1 MPEPESPGGIWNTEA
16 LFYGEAPPPPPASDP
31 FAGSAPPSDPFAAS
45 PPPSDPFAA
54 SPPPSEAFAASAPP
68 DDTSDP
74 FYPPPPWA
82 APPPPAYPS
91 QPDYPQPSPSYP
103 PPVAAPAPGGG
114 VRKSVV
120 VGVAAAV
127 VAVLAVVAVFAVV
140 GNRGEPQAETVSF
153 VNSPAPAS
161 PSEDPTTAEP
171 QPTGTEPTL
180 PQPTEAQPSTE
191 STPDALAQLQTLSL
205 EGLAQVTFHG
215 QYAAQIASKYPG
227 IDDPL
232 QTTAA
237 GSHIFTAA
245 DILAE
250 HVSLRDAHRSA
261 EHPVILL
268 KSTDYG
274 KRQLIGA
281 HFLWV
286 TFAIGDFPDK
296 QSVHDWCDAQ
306 FADLGEQQRANQCV
320 ARRLDPGR

>member
-1 MPEPESPGGIWNTEA
+1 MSETEPTGGIWNTDS
-16 LFYGEAPPPPPASDP
+16 LFYGDTPAPAPAPWPPPPASP
-31 FAGSAPPSDPFAAS
+31 PPSSS
-45 PPPSDPFAA
+45 PPPEATT
-54 SPPPSEAFAASAPP
+54 EAF
-68 DDTSDP
+68 
-74 FYPPPPWA
+74 YQPPPWA
-82 APPPPAYPS
+82 APPPPSYPA
-91 QPDYPQPSPSYP
+91 QPFDPPPPSYP
-103 PPVAAPAPGGG
+103 PPAPAPAPRGG
-114 VRKSVV
+114 VRRSVV
-120 VGVAAAV
+120 VGAAVAAV
-127 VAVLAVVAVFAVV
+127 VTVLAVVAVFAVI
-140 GNRGEPQAETVSF
+140 GNRGEPEAETVSF
-153 VNSPAPAS
+153 VNSPGPAATTT
-161 PSEDPTTAEP
+161 PTADPTTAATPSPVTESPEP
-171 QPTGTEPTL
+171 
-180 PQPTEAQPSTE
+180 QPSTE

-205 EGLAQVTFHG
+205 EGLAQVTLNG

-232 QTTAA
+232 QTNAA

-250 HVSLRDAHRSA
+250 HVGLRDAHRSA

-274 KRQLIGA
+274 KRQLIGT